1 MDIPGSVARIDNSAF
16 SGCTGLTSVKLNKGL
31 QVIGD
36 GAFRECE
43 GLTSLDLPDGLTTLE
58 DTALYD
64 CANIERFTFPASL
77 SDMELSSI
85 DTSKWYEGLADGAEL
100 YCGGVFLGCK
110 GREYPAKLTVRPGT
124 KMVRIEDYLDGV
136 NELILP
142 DGLESLI
149 ITAGGGSITALTV
162 PESVNYI
169 ELRNMSNLT
178 NITLPETAVLA
189 EGCFS
194 GCYQIE
200 DLAIPKGN
208 QTLYGVCVGRT
219 AHGSARRRARGAR
232 ADLQRRPLSLQQQ
245 GQQFQPQVD
254 RPERTSAF

>member
-1 MDIPGSVARIDNSAF
+1 MNPGSVARIDNSAF
-16 SGCTGLTSVKLNKGL
+16 SGCTGLTSVTLHEGL

-85 DTSKWYEGLADGAEL
+85 DTSKWYEGLADGTEL
-100 YCGGVFLGCK
+100 YCGSVFLGCK
-110 GREYPAKLTVRPGT
+110 GKIYPSKLIVRPGT
-124 KMVRIEDYLDGV
+124 KMVRIEQDYLDGV

-169 ELRNMSNLT
+169 NLRKLAHLT
-178 NITLPETAVLA
+178 DLKLPTTAVLA

-194 GCYQIE
+194 GCYQ
-200 DLAIPKGN
+200 N
-208 QTLYGVCVGRT
+208 
-219 AHGSARRRARGAR
+219 
-232 ADLQRRPLSLQQQ
+232 
-245 GQQFQPQVD
+245 
-254 RPERTSAF
+254 

>member
-1 MDIPGSVARIDNSAF
+1 
-16 SGCTGLTSVKLNKGL
+16 
-31 QVIGD
+31 
-36 GAFRECE
+36 
-43 GLTSLDLPDGLTTLE
+43 
-58 DTALYD
+58 
-64 CANIERFTFPASL
+64 
-77 SDMELSSI
+77 MELSSI

-136 NELILP
+136 NELSLP

-149 ITAGGGSITALTV
+149 ITPEGVSDECGITALTV
-162 PESVNYI
+162 PESVDYI

-219 AHGSARRRARGAR
+219 AHVVPARRRAGGAR
-232 ADLQRRPLSLQQQ
+232 LDLQRRPLPLQHRERQL
-245 GQQFQPQVD
+245 QPEVD
-254 RPERTSAF
+254 RPWQRPGPHGRGAQRLRRARARHAARFP